1 VLCFTPEG
9 AEQVYRLSQLLP
21 FAFTLK

>member
-1 VLCFTPEG
+1 LCFTPGG
-9 AEQVYRLSQLLP
+9 AEQTYRLSQLLP